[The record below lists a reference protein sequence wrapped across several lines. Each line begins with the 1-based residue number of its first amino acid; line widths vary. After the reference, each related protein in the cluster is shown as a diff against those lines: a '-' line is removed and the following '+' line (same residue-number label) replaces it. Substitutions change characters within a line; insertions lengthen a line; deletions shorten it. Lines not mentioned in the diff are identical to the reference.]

1 MGFLWHKT
9 IINLKSDKMK
19 TKLFIF
25 KSVNG
30 QLFKVRCENELSAF
44 EFAVN
49 SYGWVKLI
57 GVKEP
62 RKTFRKQ
69 ILFY

>member
-1 MGFLWHKT
+1 
-9 IINLKSDKMK
+9 MK